1 MYIEGSVA
9 MGDIHNCKAIQV
21 SVLSTAHVRNLGAHT
36 YRKFN
41 AAKFLV
47 V

>member
-1 MYIEGSVA
+1 
-9 MGDIHNCKAIQV
+9 MGDTFITAKPFKF
-21 SVLSTAHVRNLGAHT
+21 SVLSTAHVRNLGAHA